1 MSFWGLSSGESATE
15 TTGEF
20 DAGGGN
26 NEPIPDGT
34 SVLAMPD
41 EAGWKEDRNGVEHLG
56 IRWTVL
62 KPETYQNRKIFHKL
76 FVSDDDPRAKDPAK
90 KRDKALRMLG
100 AIDKNA
106 GGKLLK
112 KEGRPSSD
120 EIALALI
127 NKQMVIRLGVWEME
141 GDNGPM
147 SGNWVMSV
155 APKGAEVSEGPRPKA
170 KARPAPAVDDDDFDS
185 VPF

>member
-1 MSFWGLSSGESATE
+1 MSFWGLSTGETATE

-26 NEPIPDGT
+26 EPIPEGT

-56 IRWTVL
+56 IRWTIL
-62 KPETYQNRKIFHKL
+62 KPEAFQNRKIFHKL

-147 SGNWVMSV
+147 SGNWVQSV
-155 APKGAEVSEGPRPKA
+155 SPKSADISEGPRK
-170 KARPAPAVDDDDFDS
+170 PAPKRQAAPIMDDLDDD

>member
-1 MSFWGLSSGESATE
+1 MSFWSTSDGESVKDNS
-15 TTGEF
+15 TGEF

-56 IRWTVL
+56 IRWTIL
-62 KPETYQNRKIFHKL
+62 KPEAYQNRKIFHKL
-76 FVSDDDPRAKDPAK
+76 FVSDDDPRAKDAAK
-90 KRDKALRMLG
+90 KKDKALRMLA

-106 GGKLLK
+106 GGKLGK
-112 KEGRPSSD
+112 KDGRPTSD

-127 NKQMVIRLGVWEME
+127 NKQMVIRLGVWEMD

-147 SGNWVMSV
+147 SGNWVQSV
-155 APKGAEVSEGPRPKA
+155 SPKSADISEGPKKAAPK
-170 KARPAPAVDDDDFDS
+170 RTPIIEDDLDDD

>member
-1 MSFWGLSSGESATE
+1 MSFWGLSDGDSATE

-20 DAGGGN
+20 DAGGGS
-26 NEPIPDGT
+26 NEPIPEGT

-56 IRWTVL
+56 IRWTIL
-62 KPETYQNRKIFHKL
+62 KPEAYQNRKIFHKL

-106 GGKLLK
+106 GGKLGK
-112 KEGRPSSD
+112 KDGRPTSD

-127 NKQMVIRLGVWEME
+127 NKQMVIRLGVWEMQ

-147 SGNWVMSV
+147 SGNWVQSV
-155 APKGAEVSEGPRPKA
+155 SPKSANISEAPRK
-170 KARPAPAVDDDDFDS
+170 APAKRQAPIVDDIDDDD

>member
-1 MSFWGLSSGESATE
+1 MSFWGLSSGETAKE

-20 DAGGGN
+20 DAGGGS
-26 NEPIPDGT
+26 NEPIPEGT

-41 EAGWKEDRNGVEHLG
+41 EAGWKESRDGVEHLL
-56 IRWTVL
+56 IRWTIL
-62 KPETYQNRKIFHKL
+62 KPEAYQNRKIFHKL
-76 FVSDDDPRAKDPAK
+76 FVSDDDPRAKDAAK
-90 KRDKALRMLG
+90 KKDKALRMLA
-100 AIDKNA
+100 AIDRNA
-106 GGKLLK
+106 GGKLGK
-112 KEGRPSSD
+112 KDGRPTSD

-147 SGNWVMSV
+147 SGNWVQSV
-155 APKGAEVSEGPRPKA
+155 SPKTAEISTGQVAVKRKAPPIVAA
-170 KARPAPAVDDDDFDS
+170 DDLDDD

>member
-1 MSFWGLSSGESATE
+1 MSFWGLSSGESANE

-26 NEPIPDGT
+26 NEPIPEGT

-41 EAGWKEDRNGVEHLG
+41 EAGWKEDRNGVEHLA
-56 IRWTVL
+56 IRWTIL
-62 KPETYQNRKIFHKL
+62 KPEAYQNRKIFHKL

-106 GGKLLK
+106 GGKLGK
-112 KEGRPSSD
+112 KDGRPSSD
-120 EIALALI
+120 EIVLALI
-127 NKQMVIRLGVWEME
+127 NKQMVIRLGVWEMQ

-147 SGNWVMSV
+147 SGNWVQSV
-155 APKGAEVSEGPRPKA
+155 SPKSAEISEGPKRTVK
-170 KARPAPAVDDDDFDS
+170 RQAPVVDDIDDE

>member
-20 DAGGGN
+20 DAGGGS

-41 EAGWKEDRNGVEHLG
+41 EAGWKEDRNGVEHLA
-56 IRWTVL
+56 IRWTIL
-62 KPETYQNRKIFHKL
+62 KPEAYQNRKIFHKL

-147 SGNWVMSV
+147 SGNWVQSV
-155 APKGAEVSEGPRPKA
+155 SPKSADISEGPRKTAPKRQA
-170 KARPAPAVDDDDFDS
+170 APINDDIDDD

>member
-1 MSFWGLSSGESATE
+1 MSFWNLSTGDSAAE

-20 DAGGGN
+20 DAGGGS
-26 NEPIPDGT
+26 NEPIPEGT

-41 EAGWKEDRNGVEHLG
+41 EAGWKEDRNGVEHLA
-56 IRWTVL
+56 IRWTIL
-62 KPETYQNRKIFHKL
+62 KPEAYQNRKIFHKL

-90 KRDKALRMLG
+90 KKDKALRMLG

-120 EIALALI
+120 DIALALI
-127 NKQMVIRLGVWEME
+127 SKQMVIRLGVWEMQ

-147 SGNWVMSV
+147 SGNWVQSV
-155 APKGAEVSEGPRPKA
+155 APKTAEISDGPVARAKPK
-170 KARPAPAVDDDDFDS
+170 PAAFADD
-185 VPF
+185 PFNDEIPF

>member
-1 MSFWGLSSGESATE
+1 MSFWGLSDGESAAE

-41 EAGWKEDRNGVEHLG
+41 EAGWKEDRNGVEHLA

-62 KPETYQNRKIFHKL
+62 KPEAYQNRKVFHKL

-90 KRDKALRMLG
+90 KRDKALRMLA

-106 GGKLLK
+106 GGKLGK
-112 KEGRPSSD
+112 KDGRPSSD

-127 NKQMVIRLGVWEME
+127 NKQMVIRLGVWEMQ
-141 GDNGPM
+141 GDNGAM
-147 SGNWVMSV
+147 SGNWVQSV
-155 APKGAEVSEGPRPKA
+155 SPKSAEISEGPKA
-170 KARPAPAVDDDDFDS
+170 KPKRAPLVDDLGDDD